1 MQMPKSKYEQTK
13 VCDETLVKEMTSVQ
27 DIFSIVSDVVF
38 LYSGQK
44 CILFLKEDLE
54 HISMVTVLFQFS

>member
-27 DIFSIVSDVVF
+27 DIRH
-38 LYSGQK
+38 LQH
-44 CILFLKEDLE
+44 L
-54 HISMVTVLFQFS
+54 T